1 MVDDANRQDVRQ
13 PNDGKEA
20 NKKLTAE
27 SLSDEQLEMIA
38 GAWDDLRNSNT
49 PMADLCEAMSQS
61 KLFDFTSKYNTNNLE
76 LRAIASSARET
87 LEARHLAQRN
97 ARKQELRHILDAVD
111 SKLTY
116 ADKRTALSDL
126 LGFRTIY
133 DMNIS
138 DIDHF
143 LADARK
149 ELEEIEAVRR
159 RMRQVVPSQTWQA
172 RARQVAEE
180 LAGSPGV
187 PARHQPVKEHDH
199 G

>member
-97 ARKQELRHILDAVD
+97 ARKQELRHILDAQIIHQIKYIRPFSGKHRFMLQQMVGRP
-111 SKLTY
+111 
-116 ADKRTALSDL
+116 KR
-126 LGFRTIY
+126 R
-133 DMNIS
+133 
-138 DIDHF
+138 
-143 LADARK
+143 
-149 ELEEIEAVRR
+149 
-159 RMRQVVPSQTWQA
+159 
-172 RARQVAEE
+172 
-180 LAGSPGV
+180 
-187 PARHQPVKEHDH
+187 
-199 G
+199 

>member
-38 GAWDDLRNSNT
+38 GVWDDLRSSNT

-149 ELEEIEAVRR
+149 ELEEIETNESQGSQSADDEQTTAGGNTSS
-159 RMRQVVPSQTWQA
+159 QVNNQNSGQS
-172 RARQVAEE
+172 
-180 LAGSPGV
+180 G
-187 PARHQPVKEHDH
+187 
-199 G
+199 